1 MNKQLVEPEIWVEY
15 QKVDLNNDNFAR
27 RSFADAI
34 HRYELMPD
42 GCSVRTR
49 TDEKTGESIWEYLM

>member
-1 MNKQLVEPEIWVEY
+1 MEIKLIEPEVWIEYQRIDMNK
-15 QKVDLNNDNFAR
+15 DNFSR

-42 GCSVRTR
+42 GCFVRTI
-49 TDEKTGESIWEYLM
+49 TDTETKESVWEYLM